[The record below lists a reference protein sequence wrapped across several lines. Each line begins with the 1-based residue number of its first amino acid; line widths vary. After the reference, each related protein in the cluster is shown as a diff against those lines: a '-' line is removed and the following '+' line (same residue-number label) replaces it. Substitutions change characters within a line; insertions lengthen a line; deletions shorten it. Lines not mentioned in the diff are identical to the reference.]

1 MNITDLRTTIAG
13 NHLHD
18 ELWAQIDRSCD
29 LVGLMEEDVKTLLDN
44 ECIDQEFMSDY
55 DILVR
60 CTNDVVGDL
69 LFARRALK
77 REVSGSLSA
86 DEFAAQTYNEVVCHP
101 INESAPRLRS
111 IIRQADALAE
121 HDDATESL
129 HDVAQSSALTR
140 LVHVCE
146 NIADLGMAT
155 AD

>member
-13 NHLHD
+13 KNLHD

-29 LVGLMEEDVKTLLDN
+29 LVGLMDEDVKTLLDRWSIN
-44 ECIDQEFMSDY
+44 QEFVADY
-55 DILVR
+55 ARLIR

-86 DEFAAQTYNEVVCHP
+86 DEFAAQTYNETVCYP

-129 HDVAQSSALTR
+129 RDVAQSSALTR